1 MIKLKFVKNTIEFY
15 QDGRWI
21 YDLTLSQIKTHG
33 IEFWLNHLSYKNW
46 FSDDVKSKFLAIINE
61 HTRI

>member
-1 MIKLKFVKNTIEFY
+1 MIISEIFR
-15 QDGRWI
+15 DGI
-21 YDLTLSQIKTHG
+21 D
-33 IEFWLNHLSYKNW
+33 FWLNHLSYKNW